1 MKKVLILIIIILL
14 IVLCYNTIK
23 DGYNI
28 GELSILS
35 IGQIQEKNND
45 LDNKISEIDDLRE
58 SQYPAKLS
66 EISSEAKKLLSNKK
80 TYEELVAYSS
90 EQDVLNASQ
99 TEMYDIEVLWTRI
112 GNHATSN
119 GVIPKMEIVSSS
131 NNTPNAND
139 LKFTATG
146 NYIAITDFV
155 RDIEEDVK
163 LGFTIEEFELVPVTE
178 GDGSNLQATFR
189 VRDVFLNSE
198 TITTT
203 STNNYSNDNTGKAA
217 DTTGTTNTS
226 NTTDT
231 TK

>member
-14 IVLCYNTIK
+14 IVLCYNTIN
-23 DGYNI
+23 DGFQIGNI
-28 GELSILS
+28 SVLS
-35 IGQIQEKNND
+35 IGQIQQENNN
-45 LDNKISEIDDLRE
+45 LDNKIAEIEELKE
-58 SQYPAKLS
+58 SQYPSKLT
-66 EISSEAKKLLSNKK
+66 EISSEAKKMLSNKK

-119 GVIPKMEIVSSS
+119 GVITKMEVVSSS

-146 NYIAITDFV
+146 NYIAITDFI

-163 LGFTIEEFELVPVTE
+163 LGFTIEEFELVPQTE
-178 GDGSNLQATFR
+178 GDGSILQATFR

-203 STNNYSNDNTGKAA
+203 STNNYINNNTEK
-217 DTTGTTNTS
+217 TTNETTDTS
-226 NTTDT
+226 NTEDT
-231 TK
+231 NK

>member
-14 IVLCYNTIK
+14 IVLCYNTIN
-23 DGYNI
+23 DGFQIGNI
-28 GELSILS
+28 SVLS
-35 IGQIQEKNND
+35 IGQIQQENNN
-45 LDNKISEIDDLRE
+45 LDNKIAEIEELKE
-58 SQYPAKLS
+58 SQYPSKLT
-66 EISSEAKKLLSNKK
+66 EISSEAKKMLSNKK

-119 GVIPKMEIVSSS
+119 GVITKMELVSSS

-146 NYIAITDFV
+146 NYIAITDFI

-163 LGFTIEEFELVPVTE
+163 LGFTIEEFELVPQTE
-178 GDGSNLQATFR
+178 GDGSILQATFR

-203 STNNYSNDNTGKAA
+203 STNNYINNNTEK
-217 DTTGTTNTS
+217 TTNETTDTS
-226 NTTDT
+226 NTEDT
-231 TK
+231 NK

>member
-226 NTTDT
+226 NTTNT

>member
-1 MKKVLILIIIILL
+1 M
-14 IVLCYNTIK
+14 
-23 DGYNI
+23 
-28 GELSILS
+28 
-35 IGQIQEKNND
+35 
-45 LDNKISEIDDLRE
+45 
-58 SQYPAKLS
+58 
-66 EISSEAKKLLSNKK
+66 LSNKK

-119 GVIPKMEIVSSS
+119 GVITKMELVSSS

-146 NYIAITDFV
+146 NYIAITDFI

-163 LGFTIEEFELVPVTE
+163 LGFTIEEFELVPQTE
-178 GDGSNLQATFR
+178 GDGSILQATFR

-203 STNNYSNDNTGKAA
+203 STNNYTNNNTEK
-217 DTTGTTNTS
+217 TTNETTDTS
-226 NTTDT
+226 NTEDT
-231 TK
+231 NK